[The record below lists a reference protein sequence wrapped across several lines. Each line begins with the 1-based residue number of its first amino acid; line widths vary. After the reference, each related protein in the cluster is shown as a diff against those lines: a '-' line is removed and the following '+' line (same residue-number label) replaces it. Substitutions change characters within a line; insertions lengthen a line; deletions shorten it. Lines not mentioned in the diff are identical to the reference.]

1 MENREG
7 EMSRKREEF
16 PLDEARGKDSREETE
31 ASEAQVFR
39 DRWIRVSADLD
50 NLRKRL
56 ARDTE
61 TARRQERERILR
73 DFLTVVDDL
82 ERALDAPGVQPSQWL
97 EGVEGIRRQVL
108 ALLER
113 YDVELLDSIGQPFDP
128 NCHDAISVV
137 HVPEKPQGEIVDVVQ
152 KGYLIGGEL
161 LRPARVIVNRETDRC
176 P

>member
-1 MENREG
+1 
-7 EMSRKREEF
+7 MSRKREEF
-16 PLDEARGKDSREETE
+16 PLDEAGGTEAREETE

-108 ALLER
+108 HLLQH
-113 YDVELLDSIGQPFDP
+113 YDVELLDPIGQPFDP

-137 HVPEKPQGEIVDVVQ
+137 YVPEKQQGEIVDVVQ
-152 KGYLIGGEL
+152 NGYLIGGEL

>member
-1 MENREG
+1 
-7 EMSRKREEF
+7 
-16 PLDEARGKDSREETE
+16 
-31 ASEAQVFR
+31 
-39 DRWIRVSADLD
+39 
-50 NLRKRL
+50 
-56 ARDTE
+56 
-61 TARRQERERILR
+61 
-73 DFLTVVDDL
+73 
-82 ERALDAPGVQPSQWL
+82 
-97 EGVEGIRRQVL
+97 VEGIRRQVL